1 MAYDQITTKGS
12 TSQLIEVLLRDSTTG
27 QGKTGLAAA
36 SVTAYYI
43 REGAA
48 ANASMTLDGTMVLG
62 TWKTLGWIEIDS
74 THQPGLYQ
82 FGIPNAAVATGANAV
97 TITFTATGVIGAR
110 VRLVLIDADLRNVAN
125 LGLTAVPS
133 AAPGA
138 ANGIQIAGSN
148 AATTYATL
156 TSTGA
161 FTING
166 TAQVS
171 QTGDAYA
178 LVNGAS
184 GVVAIKTDTAAV
196 KVQTDKMA
204 FTVTNKID
212 ANTLAVSGTAQTA
225 RDLGASVLISAGT
238 GTGQLDVT
246 SGVIKANLAQILG
259 TALTETAGYLAA
271 AFKAFFN
278 IASPVLT
285 TASVNQTGDSYA
297 RIGAAGASLTA
308 LGDTRIANLDATV
321 SSRNATT
328 PPTVVAIRTEM
339 DSNSTKLANLDAT
352 ISSRS
357 TYAGADTSGTTTLL
371 TRIPGTVSAQTGDAY
386 ARLGAP
392 AGASVSADVAAVKT
406 DTAAVKAKTD
416 NLPASP
422 AAVGSAMTLSGDLTS
437 TMKTSVTTAATAAT
451 PTVTAGTVSDKTGY
465 SLSVTPPTAVQVRTE
480 MDSNSTK
487 LANLDATVSSRLA
500 PAGTL
505 ATVTNL
511 TNAPTA
517 GDLTTTM
524 KTSVTT
530 AATAST
536 PTVASVTAAVTVG
549 TNNDKTGY
557 GLSAGAIQ
565 AIWDALTSAL
575 TTVGSVGK
583 RIADYVDAAISSRN
597 ATAPPSAA
605 IISAAVVDQTL
616 SGHTTAGTVGAGIS
630 AASAPTAATVAAAV
644 WDTSMAAH
652 LTSGTT
658 GASLNGAGSAGDP
671 WTTPLPGAYGAGT
684 AGHIV
689 GTDIPADIAAG
700 GGGGGSHGGVG

>member
-1 MAYDQITTKGS
+1 
-12 TSQLIEVLLRDSTTG
+12 V
-27 QGKTGLAAA
+27 
-36 SVTAYYI
+36 
-43 REGAA
+43 
-48 ANASMTLDGTMVLG
+48 
-62 TWKTLGWIEIDS
+62 
-74 THQPGLYQ
+74 
-82 FGIPNAAVATGANAV
+82 
-97 TITFTATGVIGAR
+97 
-110 VRLVLIDADLRNVAN
+110 
-125 LGLTAVPS
+125 
-133 AAPGA
+133 
-138 ANGIQIAGSN
+138 
-148 AATTYATL
+148 
-156 TSTGA
+156 
-161 FTING
+161 
-166 TAQVS
+166 
-171 QTGDAYA
+171 
-178 LVNGAS
+178 
-184 GVVAIKTDTAAV
+184 KTDTAAV

-204 FTVTNKID
+204 FTVANKID

-238 GTGQLDVT
+238 GAGQLDVT

-259 TALTETAGYLAA
+259 TALTETTGYLAA

-371 TRIPGTVSAQTGDAY
+371 TRIPGTISAQTGDAY

-392 AGASVSADVAAVKT
+392 AGASVSADVLAVKT
-406 DTAAVKAKTD
+406 DTAAVKVKTD

-465 SLSVTPPTAVQVRTE
+465 ALSVTPPTAVQVRTE

-487 LANLDATVSSRLA
+487 LANLDAAVSSRSTFSGGA
-500 PAGTL
+500 VA
-505 ATVTNL
+505 
-511 TNAPTA
+511 
-517 GDLTTTM
+517 
-524 KTSVTT
+524 SVTG
-530 AATAST
+530 A
-536 PTVASVTAAVTVG
+536 VGSVTAAVTVG

-557 GLSAGAIQ
+557 GLSSGAIQ

-583 RIADYVDAAISSRN
+583 RIADYVDAAISTRN

-605 IISAAVVDQTL
+605 TISAAVVDQTL

-630 AASAPTAATVAAAV
+630 AASAPTAVTVAAAV
-644 WDTSMAAH
+644 WDVAMASH

-658 GASLNGAGSAGDP
+658 GASLNGAGAAGDP

-684 AGHIV
+684 AGHII

-700 GGGGGSHGGVG
+700 GSGGGGSGSVG